1 MTSEERWVRIENALQ
16 TVAERQ
22 VLNEV
27 QTEKNTAAIRD
38 LIAISRT
45 LIDSQRETDVRLKI
59 LTEDLDKLQISVDK
73 LQISVYQFLKGLQRP
88 NGNQ

>member
-1 MTSEERWVRIENALQ
+1 MSSEERWVRIENALQ

-22 VLNEV
+22 VMNEI

-59 LTEDLDKLQISVDK
+59 LTEDINKLQIAVDK
-73 LQISVYQFLKGLQRP
+73 FVKGLQKP

>member
-1 MTSEERWVRIENALQ
+1 MSSEERWVRIENALQ

-22 VLNEV
+22 VVNEL

-38 LIAISRT
+38 LIVISRT

-59 LTEDLDKLQISVDK
+59 LTEVLDKLQISVDK
-73 LQISVYQFLKGLQRP
+73 LQISVDKFLKGLQKP

>member
-1 MTSEERWVRIENALQ
+1 MSSEERWVRIENALQ

-22 VLNEV
+22 VINEI

-38 LIAISRT
+38 LIVISRT

-59 LTEDLDKLQISVDK
+59 LTEVLDKLQISVDK
-73 LQISVYQFLKGLQRP
+73 LQISVDKFLKGLQKP

>member
-1 MTSEERWVRIENALQ
+1 MSSEERWVRIENALQ

-22 VLNEV
+22 VVNEL

-59 LTEDLDKLQISVDK
+59 LTEVLDKLQISVDK
-73 LQISVYQFLKGLQRP
+73 LQISVDKFLKGLQKP